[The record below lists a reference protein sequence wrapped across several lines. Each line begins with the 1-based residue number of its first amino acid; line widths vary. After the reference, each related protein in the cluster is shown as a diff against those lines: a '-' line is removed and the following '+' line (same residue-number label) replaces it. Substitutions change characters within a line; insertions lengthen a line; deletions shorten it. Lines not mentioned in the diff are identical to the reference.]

1 MDTNH
6 SPWLHQLKVTRPVDR
21 ISSDMETDIA
31 VVGAGI
37 AGIMTAYF
45 VLKYTDKSVILIE
58 GSRVAHGATGHNAGQ
73 IVSDFEKGFAELVR
87 EFGMDKAADAE
98 RSVRSVWVLL
108 EEIYQEA
115 ALSTPL
121 SSFMG
126 YDGFCSIEHMVE
138 EIRSS
143 VLRLEAGL
151 QTYPIYVAKEIAHD
165 ERFLKEYRDLYE
177 VVPRSDI
184 ASLLETDDENYIGA
198 TSTKKGC
205 INSAMLSEE
214 IVGYLLA
221 KYAER
226 FKLFEHSPISTVNLD
241 SDKAVLDVSVIRDH
255 KGRKDLYKLEAKGVV
270 LCTNGFE
277 RIKLINN
284 AGSDI
289 DAKFHHMVNGD
300 VSYMSAYLEDL
311 KEPPTAL
318 AYHDR
323 DVEFDANKLKN
334 PLTAPAYYYMTR
346 RPYEIE
352 KNETHNLICI
362 GGPEKQI
369 PETQNYDR
377 QEAFSKEMGDK
388 IDEFVKRTLKKEKKR
403 DLEYK
408 FQWHGIMC
416 FTPTGMRVVGPEPKN
431 PVLMYNLGCNGV
443 GIMASIYGGSKI
455 AKMIAG
461 ETFPPS
467 VFDPKK

>member
-21 ISSDMETDIA
+21 VSSDLDTDVV

-37 AGIMTAYF
+37 AGVMTAYF
-45 VLKYTDKSVILIE
+45 VLKHTNKSVMLIE

-98 RSVRSVWVLL
+98 RSVRSAWILL

-115 ALSTPL
+115 ALRTPL

-126 YDGFCSIEHMVE
+126 YDGFCSIEHLLE

-143 VLRLEAGL
+143 ALRREAGL
-151 QTYPIYVAKEIAHD
+151 QTYLIYIAEEVAD
-165 ERFLKEYRDLYE
+165 DDRFLKEHRDLYE
-177 VVPRSDI
+177 IVPRTDI
-184 ASLLETDDENYIGA
+184 ASLLETDDESYIGA

-214 IVGYLLA
+214 IVGYLLV
-221 KYAER
+221 KYLGR
-226 FKLFEHSPISTVNLD
+226 FALYEHSPVSLVDLGKD
-241 SDKAVLDVSVIRDH
+241 RAVLDIAVIRDH
-255 KGRKDLYKLEAKGVV
+255 KGSKDVYKLSASRVI

-277 RIKLINN
+277 RIKIRNS
-284 AGSDI
+284 AGDDI

-323 DVEFDANKLKN
+323 DEEFDVNKLSD
-334 PLTAPAYYYMTR
+334 PLTAPPYFYMTR

-369 PETQNYDR
+369 PETQDYDR
-377 QEAFSKEMGDK
+377 QAAFSQEMGDK
-388 IDEFVKRTLKKEKKR
+388 IDHFMKKTLKKEKKR

-416 FTPTGMRVVGPEPKN
+416 FTPTGMRVVGSEPKN

-443 GIMASIYGGSKI
+443 GIMASIYGSSKI
-455 AKMIAG
+455 AKMISG

-467 VFDPKK
+467 VFDPKV